1 MRHARLLFFL
11 GATALA
17 AAPIRIQLVTGG
29 HSHEVSFYSLFEGQP
44 DYHVIVDPHPSSF
57 RRDLRPQFDVL
68 VLYDLNNVEDARDR
82 ENLRNFL
89 EAGKGVVVLHHA
101 IADNQK
107 WAWWYEEVV
116 GGRYLL
122 QPEGDLPATTYKH
135 DVSFTVRRVG
145 DHPIT
150 EGIDRFQIV
159 DEAYKR
165 LWISPNVRVLLETDN
180 PLNDKPMAWIS
191 PYAKSRVVYIQL
203 GHGREAH
210 ENPAYRELVR
220 NAILWAAGR
229 PVAPLNTE
237 SRRTQE
243 LTEK

>member
-1 MRHARLLFFL
+1 MRHARLLFLL

-29 HSHEVSFYSLFEGQP
+29 HSHEVSFYSLFEGQR
-44 DYHVIVDPHPSSF
+44 DYHVVVDPHPSSF
-57 RRDLRPQFDVL
+57 RRDLRPYFDVL
-68 VLYDLNNVEDARDR
+68 VLYDLNNVEGARDR

-107 WAWWYEEVV
+107 WPWWYEEVV

-122 QPEGDLPATTYKH
+122 QPEGGLPATTYKH
-135 DVSFTVRRVG
+135 DVSFSVRSVG
-145 DHPIT
+145 NHAIT

-159 DEAYKR
+159 DEAYKGV
-165 LWISPNVRVLLETDN
+165 WVSPNVRVLLETDN

-191 PYAKSRVVYIQL
+191 PYVKSRVVYIQL

-210 ENPAYRELVR
+210 ENPAYRKLVR

-229 PVAPLNTE
+229 LGP
-237 SRRTQE
+237 
-243 LTEK
+243 